1 MAFFWWEHTFFF
13 SLSQN
18 KKILFGGG
26 QFFFL
31 EALRI
36 GLKKIRRRFQND
48 PNQNKASR
56 TQKPPKNMVFSGSKK
71 AKN

>member
-1 MAFFWWEHTFFF
+1 M
-13 SLSQN
+13 
-18 KKILFGGG
+18 GGG

-36 GLKKIRRRFQND
+36 GLKKIRKRFQND

-56 TQKPPKNMVFSGSKK
+56 TQKPPNNMVFSGSKK
-71 AKN
+71 AKNWEKKRGFSLYPKNLFKIMLES